1 MPVSRYTGEKKK
13 KKSMKYSQN
22 RVCEIIPD

>member
-1 MPVSRYTGEKKK
+1 MPVSRYTGRKEKKK
-13 KKSMKYSQN
+13 FMKYSQN